1 MAIVVKCECGK
12 KFKAKDSL
20 AGKRV
25 RCPGCRQPVTVGAD
39 DGPRKGKSGPE
50 SSGFDP
56 QEALARY
63 EAAQKKKAE
72 SAAEEAA
79 RQEEKNRL
87 IASYDELAGKKK
99 KKDQK
104 KGELAGEAK
113 PKKPTVV
120 VKAADAG
127 GTVLSNPL
135 VKYLII
141 AAVLGGAAYG
151 SVTLVTYLVN
161 YTNAQVAGQQ
171 KIPEDRIR
179 ELDKE
184 TRKAALQGDV
194 ASAQSALDE
203 ILKIYPEF
211 PEKRKRDY
219 DDLVRVI
226 ENAKDRKR

>member
-1 MAIVVKCECGK
+1 MAIIVQCSCGK

-25 RCPGCRQPVTVGAD
+25 RCPGCQNPVTVGSE
-39 DGPRKGKSGPE
+39 DGPRKGKSGPA

-63 EAAQKKKAE
+63 EAAQKKKQE
-72 SAAEEAA
+72 TAAEEAA
-79 RQEEKNRL
+79 RQEEKNKL
-87 IASYDELAGKKK
+87 IASYDQLVGKKK

-104 KGELAGEAK
+104 KDELAESK
-113 PKKPTVV
+113 PKKATVV

-127 GTVLSNPL
+127 GTVLANPL

-141 AAVLGGAAYG
+141 AGLLAAGAFG
-151 SVTLVTYLVN
+151 SVKLVQFIVN
-161 YTNAQVAGQQ
+161 YTSQEVVAQQR
-171 KIPEDRIR
+171 IPETQIR

-184 TRKAALQGDV
+184 VRTAALRGDAV
-194 ASAQSALDE
+194 EAQKQLDKIIE
-203 ILKIYPEF
+203 IYPDF
-211 PEKRKRDY
+211 PTKRKRDY

-226 ENAKDRKR
+226 ERAKSKGD

>member
-1 MAIVVKCECGK
+1 MAIIVQCNCGK

-20 AGKRV
+20 SGKRV
-25 RCPGCRQPVTVGAD
+25 RCPGCRNPVTVGGE
-39 DGPRKGKSGPE
+39 DGPRKGKSGPD

-72 SAAEEAA
+72 TAAEEAA

-87 IASYDELAGKKK
+87 IASYDQLSGKKK

-104 KGELAGEAK
+104 KDELAADAK

-127 GTVLSNPL
+127 GTILSNPF

-141 AAVLGGAAYG
+141 AALLFGGAYG
-151 SVTLVTYLVN
+151 SVKLVNVIVN
-161 YTNAQVAGQQ
+161 YTSGEVTSGPKAEDQIKELEIQARRALAAGEYA
-171 KIPEDRIR
+171 KVNDLLRKMVEIDPGR
-179 ELDKE
+179 ERHRNYQIIKN
-184 TRKAALQGDV
+184 
-194 ASAQSALDE
+194 
-203 ILKIYPEF
+203 
-211 PEKRKRDY
+211 
-219 DDLVRVI
+219 DL
-226 ENAKDRKR
+226 

>member
-1 MAIVVKCECGK
+1 MAIIVQCSCGK

-25 RCPGCRQPVTVGAD
+25 RCPGCKNPVTVSAD
-39 DGPRKGKSGPE
+39 DGPRKGKSGPA

-63 EAAQKKKAE
+63 EAAQKKKQE
-72 SAAEEAA
+72 TAAEEAA
-79 RQEEKNRL
+79 RQEEKNKL
-87 IASYDELAGKKK
+87 IASYDQLSGKKK

-104 KGELAGEAK
+104 KDELAESK

-127 GTVLSNPL
+127 GTVLANPL

-141 AAVLGGAAYG
+141 AGVLAAGAFG
-151 SVTLVTYLVN
+151 SVKLVQFVVN
-161 YTNAQVAGQQ
+161 YTSGEVVAQQR
-171 KIPEDRIR
+171 IPEDKIR

-184 TRKAALQGDV
+184 IRRAALRGD
-194 ASAQSALDE
+194 AAEAQESLDE
-203 ILKIYPEF
+203 IIKIYPEF

-219 DDLVRVI
+219 DNLVGLI
-226 ENAKDRKR
+226 ERAKANDNE

>member
-1 MAIVVKCECGK
+1 MAIIVQCNCGK

-20 AGKRV
+20 SGKRV
-25 RCPGCRQPVTVGAD
+25 RCPGCQKPVTVGGE
-39 DGPRKGKSGPE
+39 DGPRKGKSGPD

-72 SAAEEAA
+72 TAAEEAA

-87 IASYDELAGKKK
+87 IASYDQLSGKKK

-104 KGELAGEAK
+104 KDELAADTK

-127 GTVLSNPL
+127 GSILSNPL

-141 AAVLGGAAYG
+141 AALLGGGAYG
-151 SVTLVTYLVN
+151 SVKLVTFIVN
-161 YTNAQVAGQQ
+161 YTSGEVTSGP
-171 KIPEDRIR
+171 KPD
-179 ELDKE
+179 ELIADLEMK
-184 TRKAALQGDV
+184 TRKAAASGDL
-194 ASAQSALDE
+194 AQAEAHLAE
-203 ILKIYPEF
+203 ILRVLPEYKT
-211 PEKRKRDY
+211 KRPRDY
-219 DDLVRVI
+219 EDLMSRI
-226 ENAKDRKR
+226 ERLKKRE